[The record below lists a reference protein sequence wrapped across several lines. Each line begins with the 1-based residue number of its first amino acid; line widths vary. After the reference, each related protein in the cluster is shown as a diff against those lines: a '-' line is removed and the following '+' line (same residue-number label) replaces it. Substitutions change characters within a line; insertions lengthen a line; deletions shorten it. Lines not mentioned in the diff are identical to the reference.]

1 MTFARHLIGAALL
14 MALAA
19 CDPSGDRQGKD
30 MTLPEGQ
37 SDIVADDASVTTEV
51 PETAYAEDDLP
62 EAEGRLEAHEHG
74 RAMLS
79 AAVDDDILTLTFEAP
94 LMSVVGFEHEP
105 ETPEQESALNAAKDA
120 FTAPGMMVEIN
131 RDAGCLPQMTT
142 SGAHFAGGHGAL
154 EVEHVYTCEDP
165 AEISRIVFSRMG
177 DYPGLTSIDAV
188 FVSDTRQVAGELTQ
202 SNATL
207 ELR

>member
-1 MTFARHLIGAALL
+1 MIFARPFIAAALL
-14 MALAA
+14 VAVSA
-19 CDPSGDRQGKD
+19 CDPASDRQSKD
-30 MTLPEGQ
+30 MTAPEGQ
-37 SDIVADDASVTTEV
+37 SEVVSDATPAAPDV
-51 PETAYAEDDLP
+51 PEAAYGEEDIAAAES
-62 EAEGRLEAHEHG
+62 RLEAHEHG
-74 RAMLS
+74 KAVLS
-79 AAVDDDILTLTFEAP
+79 AAVDDDTLTLTFEAP
-94 LMSVVGFEHEP
+94 LMSMVGFEHEP
-105 ETPEQESALNAAKDA
+105 ETPEQTEALDAVKDA

-131 RDAGCLPQMTT
+131 SDAGCLPLMTT

-165 AEISRIVFSRMG
+165 AEIDRIVFSQMG

-188 FVSDTRQVAGELTQ
+188 FVSDTQQVAGELTQ